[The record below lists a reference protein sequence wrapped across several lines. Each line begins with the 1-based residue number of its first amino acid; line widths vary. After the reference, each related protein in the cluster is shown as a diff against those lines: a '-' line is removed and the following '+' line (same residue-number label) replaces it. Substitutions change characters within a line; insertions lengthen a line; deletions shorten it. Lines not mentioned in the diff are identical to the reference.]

1 MSETPEQP
9 QGPSQDGPD
18 QQRPDFVG
26 HDQATPSASQPA
38 PEQQPSSAS
47 ASEPTWANGTTYDS
61 ASQSSTT
68 PAGSFYDY
76 GNPPSYQQSSYG
88 QNPYRYGPVAGAT
101 DTMAQPTTK
110 PQRRRGRGMLVV
122 ATALVAG
129 LIGGGVGAA
138 GTHALDDNGAKT
150 TSSASSVAAA
160 PISASTSGSV
170 AAVAKKLL
178 PSVVSINASNSQE
191 SGTGTGVVLDT
202 AGHILTNNHVVV
214 PSLSG
219 GKLTVTL
226 NSGRTVTATLVGRDP
241 VSDLAVIQIKG
252 VSNLTPANLG
262 DSGSLVVGQ
271 SVVAIGSPLGLTG
284 TVTSGIVSA
293 LDRPVR
299 TASEEEEQQ
308 QQQQT
313 NPYGLG
319 GSGSTGSQGQSNAS
333 TQATVVDAIQTDA
346 AINPGNSGGP
356 LVDMN
361 GNVIGINSSIA
372 SLGTSSDT
380 SQSGSIGLGFAIP
393 INVVKPI
400 VTQLISTGKATHSLL
415 GVTIGDTS
423 DSSGAKVSAVTKGGA
438 ADKAGLAA
446 GDVITKVGSRVTPD
460 ADSVIAAVRSLRPGD
475 QVALTV
481 TRDGS
486 TKTFTATL
494 GSD

>member
-9 QGPSQDGPD
+9 QGPSHDGSD
-18 QQRPDFVG
+18 QHRPDFVG
-26 HDQATPSASQPA
+26 HDQATPPASQPG
-38 PEQQPSSAS
+38 PEQQPSSAQ
-47 ASEPTWANGTTYDS
+47 ANEPTWASGTAYDS

-76 GNPPSYQQSSYG
+76 GNASTYGQQSYG
-88 QNPYRYGPVAGAT
+88 QNPYGYGPPAGA
-101 DTMAQPTTK
+101 AAAIAPPTAK
-110 PQRRRGRGMLVV
+110 PQRKRPRGMVVV

-129 LIGGGVGAA
+129 LIGGGAGAA
-138 GTHALDDNGAKT
+138 GSYALADNNNTA

-160 PISASTSGSV
+160 PISAATSGSV
-170 AAVAKKLL
+170 SSVAKKLL
-178 PSVVSINASNSQE
+178 PSVVSINASNNQE
-191 SGTGTGVVLDT
+191 SGTGTGVILDT
-202 AGHILTNNHVVV
+202 QGHILTNNHVVV

-226 NSGRTVTATLVGRDP
+226 NSGRTVAATLIGRDP
-241 VSDLAVIQIKG
+241 VSDLAVIQTKN
-252 VSNLTPANLG
+252 VPDLTPANLG
-262 DSGSLVVGQ
+262 NSGSLVVGQ

-299 TASEEEEQQ
+299 TASEEQQRQ

-313 NPYGLG
+313 DPFGNG
-319 GSGSTGSQGQSNAS
+319 GGTGSPGTPS
-333 TQATVVDAIQTDA
+333 TAGNQATVVDAIQTDA

-356 LVDMN
+356 LVDMS

-372 SLGTSSDT
+372 SLGTSSDS

-400 VTQLISTGKATHSLL
+400 VSQLISTGKATHSLL

-423 DSSGAKVSAVTKGGA
+423 DSSGAKVSAVTKGGSA
-438 ADKAGLAA
+438 AKAGLAS
-446 GDVITKVGSRVTPD
+446 GDVITKVGTRVTPD

-475 QVALTV
+475 KVELTG
-481 TRDGS
+481 TRDAS

>member
-9 QGPSQDGPD
+9 QGPSQDGSD
-18 QQRPDFVG
+18 QHRPDFVG
-26 HDQATPSASQPA
+26 HDQATPSASQPG
-38 PEQQPSSAS
+38 PEQQPSSGNGPHWAS
-47 ASEPTWANGTTYDS
+47 GTAYDS

-76 GNPPSYQQSSYG
+76 GHPATPNQQSYG
-88 QNPYRYGPVAGAT
+88 QNPYGYGPPTGAAA
-101 DTMAQPTTK
+101 TMAQPTAKT
-110 PQRRRGRGMLVV
+110 QRKRPRGMVVV

-138 GTHALDDNGAKT
+138 GSYALADNNTTA
-150 TSSASSVAAA
+150 TSSASSIAAA
-160 PISASTSGSV
+160 PISAATSGSV
-170 AAVAKKLL
+170 SAVAKKLL
-178 PSVVSINASNSQE
+178 PSVVSINASNSQG
-191 SGTGTGVVLDT
+191 SGTGTGVILDT
-202 AGHILTNNHVVV
+202 EGHILTNNHVVV

-219 GKLTVTL
+219 GKLSVTL
-226 NSGRTVTATLVGRDP
+226 NSGRTVAATLVGRDP

-252 VSNLTPANLG
+252 VTDLTPANLG
-262 DSGSLVVGQ
+262 SSSSLIVGQ

-308 QQQQT
+308 QQQQQQA
-313 NPYGLG
+313 NPFGSG
-319 GSGSTGSQGQSNAS
+319 GSGSSGSQGSTAS
-333 TQATVVDAIQTDA
+333 SQATVVDAIQTDA

-356 LVDMN
+356 LVDMS
-361 GNVIGINSSIA
+361 GTVIGINSSIA
-372 SLGTSSDT
+372 SLGTSSGST
-380 SQSGSIGLGFAIP
+380 QSGSIGLGFAIP

-400 VTQLISTGKATHSLL
+400 VSQLISTGKATHSLL

-438 ADKAGLAA
+438 ADKAGLAS

-475 QVALTV
+475 KVGLTV
-481 TRDGS
+481 ARDGG